1 MGFASDD
8 QVEAFYDNVGAF
20 EKMLVGDGT
29 QILKYYLDISK
40 PEQSRRLADRDKDP
54 LKQWKKSPIDA
65 VALEKWDDYTA
76 ARDDMLRRTDLTH
89 APWFAVHTDDKRQ
102 ARLNTIRHIIK
113 SIDCPETDKAL
124 AVPDET
130 IVLQATKKTIA
141 ALHR

>member
-1 MGFASDD
+1 MRE
-8 QVEAFYDNVGAF
+8 VRVTEAEWNAAIAF
-20 EKMLVGDGT
+20 L
-29 QILKYYLDISK
+29 
-40 PEQSRRLADRDKDP
+40 
-54 LKQWKKSPIDA
+54 
-65 VALEKWDDYTA
+65 TA
-76 ARDDMLRRTDLTH
+76 AGH
-89 APWFAVHTDDKRQ
+89 ITDDKRQ